1 MCHGKE
7 KKKRPYADRSHR
19 LEMSASSSGGGVAY
33 VVAVYM
39 SRRSPQSDAIGRR
52 PKVVVAGR
60 ERTAVMTMST
70 HDTAEPGVPHRRR
83 PHPPAKNPASPR
95 SISLDPSGSLS
106 ATKPDFPNT
115 CPPPPNY
122 LGRPSGRADLRA
134 RKQRHTTPD
143 PDVLSTP
150 SAMDSI
156 HLPEVGVT
164 SATGALLADGTRG
177 LLSLARVGAK
187 PAHG

>member
-1 MCHGKE
+1 MTRQSLAC
-7 KKKRPYADRSHR
+7 PIVADRIP
-19 LEMSASSSGGGVAY
+19 L
-33 VVAVYM
+33 
-39 SRRSPQSDAIGRR
+39 
-52 PKVVVAGR
+52 
-60 ERTAVMTMST
+60 
-70 HDTAEPGVPHRRR
+70 
-83 PHPPAKNPASPR
+83 AKNPASPR

-122 LGRPSGRADLRA
+122 LGRHSGRADLRA

-164 SATGALLADGTRG
+164 STTGALLADGT
-177 LLSLARVGAK
+177 
-187 PAHG
+187 